1 MEYTTL
7 KNSDLRVSRLCMG
20 GCPMGGYGWG
30 DTAEQELIGS
40 VQKAL
45 EYGVNFFDTANT
57 YGFGKSEEILGKA
70 LGTHRRD
77 VVIQSKFGVR
87 VMEDMVG
94 RKTIYDNSP
103 DYIEKAL
110 DGTLQRLGTDYI
122 DIYTIHYRDKETP
135 MADVVDTLK
144 QLQQKGKVRYFG
156 LSNIHEDGMNE
167 VGKYK
172 SDFVCCQDEYSLA
185 CRKNEPDLNKIN
197 KVYGITPLTWGS
209 LGQGI
214 LTGKY
219 SKDTVFGGNDRRCRD
234 VYVNFHGEKM
244 QRNLNIV
251 ESMKSIASEHAKPVS
266 AVAIRFI
273 LDWLKD
279 SVVLVGA
286 KRPNQIERN
295 VESMDW
301 KLSEEEL
308 DVLNKVSADNSLVND
323 SGGVLRKGGIT

>member
-7 KNSDLRVSRLCMG
+7 KNSDIRVSRLCMG

-30 DTAEQELIGS
+30 DTTEQELIGA
-40 VQKAL
+40 VHKAL
-45 EYGVNFFDTANT
+45 DCGINFFDTADT
-57 YGFGKSEEILGKA
+57 YGFGRSEEILGKA
-70 LGTHRRD
+70 LGTRRRD

-122 DIYTIHYRDKETP
+122 DIYTIHYRDKETS
-135 MADVVDTLK
+135 MGEVVDTLK

-185 CRKNEPDLNKIN
+185 CRKNEPDLNKIS
-197 KVYGITPLTWGS
+197 KAYGITPLTWGS

-219 SKDTVFGGNDRRCRD
+219 SKGTVFGGNDRRCRD
-234 VYVNFHGEKM
+234 AYVNFHGEKLEK
-244 QRNLNIV
+244 NLDIV
-251 ESMKSIASEHAKPVS
+251 DAMKPIASKYAKPVS

-286 KRPNQIERN
+286 KRPKQIEGN

-308 DVLNKVSADNSLVND
+308 DVLNKVSKDNSFVKLEEKEEN
-323 SGGVLRKGGIT
+323 